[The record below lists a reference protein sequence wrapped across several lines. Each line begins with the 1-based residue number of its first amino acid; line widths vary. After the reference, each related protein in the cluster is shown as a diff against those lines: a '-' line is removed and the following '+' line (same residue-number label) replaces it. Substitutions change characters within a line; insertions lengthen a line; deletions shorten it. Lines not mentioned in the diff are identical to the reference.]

1 MRFFYILL
9 MVSFL
14 SSTISVGNT
23 LWHPVHIS
31 VINLELIE
39 NQDITFSVKLF
50 KDDFSKILSKKN
62 NIQIRIDDDTDM
74 EEIRE
79 YVTAYVYEHF
89 KMQNYPQ
96 INHYQ
101 LEKMKISDLAV
112 WFYFRT
118 TQQCGNIK
126 KISIKNSLMT
136 DLYQDQTNLFIM
148 NYKDEDYTYSYN
160 NSNKIFTF
168 IFE

>member
-1 MRFFYILL
+1 